1 MDVLTFETYWAVNS
15 EIIKQVTS
23 SWPIFIQLQRS
34 VNRCTLVEVLY
45 EIFVNI
51 GCNKKLYVLQRLT
64 IFRTCKQ
71 QHSIGCNYTQ
81 RVIGCKLNVICD
93 LNYSRERI
101 SAKSVFCSEKFN
113 FFFKLC
119 PETSTHCAQIR
130 IANDSLLSIFE
141 MLTVVGIIKIG
152 PFLNPTVRYCGTC
165 GYRGEE
171 ESLCVSWNWH
181 RLIW

>member
-1 MDVLTFETYWAVNS
+1 MLSSKWRVNS

-113 FFFKLC
+113 FFFKIVPRNKHALRTNSNSQWFVAFNLRDVNC
-119 PETSTHCAQIR
+119 CWDNQNRAFSEPDR
-130 IANDSLLSIFE
+130 SLL
-141 MLTVVGIIKIG
+141 
-152 PFLNPTVRYCGTC
+152 RYMRLS
-165 GYRGEE
+165 RGGR
-171 ESLCVSWNWH
+171 ESLRFLKLTPFNLVD
-181 RLIW
+181 I